1 MTAIQQHENSPESE
15 QTRSDAW
22 LDPAGDQ
29 VTTLAVFEGDEGG
42 LDVAARRALV
52 VLMKNRFL
60 SAQSH
65 PDEWRALTTNAVG
78 IRARLNDMFLALH
91 LDLERE
97 VAYKYQVTA
106 DTGARFPTLL
116 HATEWTREETILMV
130 HLRSAARASRA
141 DGQDRVFV
149 DRYDLLE
156 HVASLRPSNATDV
169 SGDRRKAT
177 RAIDQLNSAG
187 LLIGRKDAD
196 RFEVAAAVD
205 VLLPLETLKRLLTWI
220 QTGPQ
225 PTVAGLEPETTPEEQ
240 A

>member
-1 MTAIQQHENSPESE
+1 MTATQERNDLPEGGALTS
-15 QTRSDAW
+15 TAW
-22 LDPAGDQ
+22 LDPAGDH
-29 VTTLAVFEGDEGG
+29 VTTHAVFEGDEGG

-65 PDEWRALTTNAVG
+65 PDEWRALTANAAD
-78 IRARLNDMFLALH
+78 IRGRLNDMFLALR

-97 VAYKYQVTA
+97 VAYKYQVTG

-130 HLRSAARASRA
+130 HLRSVARATRA
-141 DGQDRVFV
+141 GGQDRVFV

-156 HVASLRPSNATDV
+156 HVASLRPANATDV

-187 LLIGRKDAD
+187 LLIGRKGAD

-205 VLLPLETLKRLLTWI
+205 VLLPLETLKQLLTWI
-220 QTGPQ
+220 QTEPQ
-225 PTVAGLEPETTPEEQ
+225 PTAEPETHAEEQ